1 MILKKLEKL
10 MNFEQHPELKNQFA
24 NVIPMI
30 SNNGIKIVDPV
41 FIKDVQ
47 DSTPLEL
54 SKKMINKG
62 FDADYS
68 KDILNL
74 HFKNAILKTISSL
87 SQDFETSDY
96 SFEEY
101 IKTTETLGFKEVA
114 RTEDSKIAF
123 LWNDQYSMMWKVKNY
138 QGKADCS
145 TIYFQG
151 VKRNPNIH
159 HNMPI
164 SHCIAYNTNVSVCCI
179 DVRSMPSARLTEI
192 LEKFIPVHKWIENHI
207 LCDEIEY
214 VAHKMPKHVQDSVY
228 GFHLKDAYKETQFTN
243 DTQIEFTK
251 KVDSIISDLSEDDK
265 LITVAV
271 SRSYE
276 YTSVDTDYA
285 SNVLRKLLIDYKIE
299 EDERPNY
306 ISVICQK
313 LSDSVDNFLAFEYL
327 LNNGEKTEIEPMYLY
342 LLGKS
347 KKKKLDL
354 FTEQEKLEKL
364 ELKMA

>member
-1 MILKKLEKL
+1 
-10 MNFEQHPELKNQFA
+10 
-24 NVIPMI
+24 MI
-30 SNNGIKIVDPV
+30 SNNGIKIVDPD
-41 FIKDVQ
+41 FIKEVQ

-68 KDILNL
+68 KDIFNL

-87 SQDFETSDY
+87 SQDFDASDC

-114 RTEDSKIAF
+114 RTEDNKIAF
-123 LWNDQYSMMWKVKNY
+123 LWNNQYSMMWKVKNY

-151 VKRNPNIH
+151 IKRNPNIH

-164 SHCIAYNTNVSVCCI
+164 SHRIAYNTNVSVCCI

-207 LCDEIEY
+207 LCDEIEE

-228 GFHLKDAYKETQFTN
+228 GFHLKDDYKEIQFIN

-251 KVDSIISDLSEDDK
+251 KIDSIISDLSEDDK

-276 YTSVDTDYA
+276 YTSVITDYA
-285 SNVLRKLLIDYKIE
+285 SNALRKLLIDHKIE

-306 ISVICQK
+306 INVICQK
-313 LSDSVDNFLAFEYL
+313 LSDSMTHFHAFEHL
-327 LNNGEKTEIEPMYLY
+327 LDKGEKTEIEPMYLY
-342 LLGKS
+342 LLDKS
-347 KKKKLDL
+347 KNNKLD
-354 FTEQEKLEKL
+354 FYTEQEKT
-364 ELKMA
+364 